1 MLPLLLVVSL
11 LLPLSTADFSNAV
24 FTLASSNLD
33 ETLSVPVMQ
42 ARMLQVSLSVSHPTA
57 RAIRTG
63 VRGYPPGYIRK
74 VTRTDTMSAQIAGR

>member
-42 ARMLQVSLSVSHPTA
+42 ASMLQVSLSVSHPTA

-74 VTRTDTMSAQIAGR
+74 VTRTDTMPAQIAGR